1 MDADSRTGG
10 FSPMEE
16 GEGLLASG
24 SRLQARDSPDG
35 LDRLSRTH
43 PVRPA
48 NFAPPG
54 AVAAKSAGLRV
65 ICLFFDY
72 PTFGR
77 C

>member
-10 FSPMEE
+10 FSSM
-16 GEGLLASG
+16 GEGAACHGPGPAGPGL
-24 SRLQARDSPDG
+24 PDG
-35 LDRLSRTH
+35 LDRLSRPP